1 MRNLIR
7 MFLTH
12 LHLAHQSVSS
22 EELFDVQGDCRDFFP
37 FNKPLFLEIKKLLKL
52 YMQRI
57 NELEPQKG

>member
-1 MRNLIR
+1 

-12 LHLAHQSVSS
+12 LHLTHQRISS
-22 EELFDVQGDCRDFFP
+22 EKLFDVQVDFREF
-37 FNKPLFLEIKKLLKL
+37 FFFKKALFLETKKLLKL